1 MGELEASHTVEI
13 EATIEEVYAVAA
25 NVEGAVE
32 WQPSVV
38 AIEVI
43 EKHPDGSAKLVELE
57 ADAVVKKAKSVL
69 RYEYAP
75 PSGISWVQE
84 QGDTKSLTGEWILTA
99 VDERTTRATY
109 ALRADPGRML
119 GMLLRGPVE
128 GKVKEF
134 LTRGAAEGLKE
145 HCESNRV

>member
-1 MGELEASHTVEI
+1 MGELQASHTVEI
-13 EATIEEVYAVAA
+13 DAPLEQVYAVAA
-25 NVEGAVE
+25 DVQGAVE

-38 AIEVI
+38 SIEVI
-43 EKHPDGSAKLVELE
+43 ETHPDGTAKLVELE

-69 RYEYAP
+69 RYEYSP
-75 PSGISWVQE
+75 PGGISWVQE
-84 QGDTKSLTGEWILTA
+84 QGDTKSLTGEWVLTA
-99 VDERTTRATY
+99 IDEGSTRATY
-109 ALRADPGRML
+109 SLKADPGRML

-145 HCESNRV
+145 HCESA

>member
-13 EATIEEVYAVAA
+13 EASLEAVYAVAA
-25 NVEGAVE
+25 NVAGAVE

-38 AIEVI
+38 SIDVI
-43 EKHPDGSAKLVELE
+43 EEYPDGTAKLVELE

-69 RYEYAP
+69 RYEYSP

-84 QGDTKSLTGEWILTA
+84 QGDTKSLTGQWELVAI
-99 VDERTTRATY
+99 DDGRTRATY
-109 ALRADPGRML
+109 ALTADPGRML

-128 GKVKEF
+128 GKVKDF

-145 HCESNRV
+145 HCESS

>member
-13 EATIEEVYAVAA
+13 DAPIDEVYAVAA
-25 NVEGAVE
+25 DVPGAVG
-32 WQPSVV
+32 WQPSVES
-38 AIEVI
+38 IDVI
-43 EKHPDGSAKLVELE
+43 EKHPDGSAKVVELE

-69 RYEYAP
+69 RYEYSP
-75 PSGISWVQE
+75 PGRISWVQE
-84 QGDTKSLTGEWILTA
+84 QGDTKSLSGEWQLEAI
-99 VDERTTRATY
+99 DEGRTRATY

-128 GKVKEF
+128 GKVKDF

-145 HCESNRV
+145 RCESS